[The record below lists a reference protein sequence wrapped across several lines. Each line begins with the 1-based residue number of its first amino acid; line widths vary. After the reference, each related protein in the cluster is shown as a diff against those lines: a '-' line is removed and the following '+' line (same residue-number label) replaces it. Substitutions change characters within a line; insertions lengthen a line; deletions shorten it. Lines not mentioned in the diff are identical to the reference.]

1 MQRLEGYR
9 VDFIAWSDPAISME
23 QLDAFVAARMDAIRK
38 QPEWEGAEEI
48 YRRLQTI
55 LNEDKA
61 RRRIRKVGATIRE
74 RRIKCYYKML

>member
-61 RRRIRKVGATIRE
+61 RRRI
-74 RRIKCYYKML
+74 